1 MCYRLNGRRVFS
13 RQTVGIKAGVG
24 RACNVRK
31 GIWRELYNNQAKG
44 EIRSRAVLCH
54 PQESF

>member
-1 MCYRLNGRRVFS
+1 MSGRVFGGS
-13 RQTVGIKAGVG
+13 
-24 RACNVRK
+24 
-31 GIWRELYNNQAKG
+31 YNQAKG